1 MGRINLIL
9 LWFVAVDQSF
19 SATIPIGDENVRKEL
34 CLTKTCIQLT
44 SQLFDNMNL
53 KADPCHD
60 FYEFTCGNF
69 VRTKEIP
76 EDKGQ
81 VNGFERV
88 KNLFEKQGKALL
100 EKEQPEGDWEIFKH
114 FRTHYK
120 ACMNESAIEEKSLTL
135 IKTKL
140 ESLGGWPILK
150 GEDWSDEDFR
160 LEDYLVTA
168 IQEGVRSFS
177 LFEISVEIDEKTND
191 SHVIKLDQAMFGI
204 SREFLAQG
212 RQERTVQAY
221 RKYMNETAQHFGVKS
236 ENLDELDK
244 VLDLEIELAGIALSQ
259 ENRRNP
265 ILRYN
270 ELKAEEIPSTIVPS
284 WTKLMQKIFQNET
297 ITGEEKVGR
306 QERTVQAYRKYMN
319 ETAQHFGVKSEKLDE
334 LDKVLDLEI
343 ELAGIALSQ
352 ENRRNP
358 ILRYNELKAEE
369 IPSTIVPSWSKLMQK
384 IFQNETI
391 TGEEKVVIKDLD
403 YFRNLESVL
412 EGYSRRTLA
421 NFLGW
426 TMIKNLDSYLDS
438 FMLDKK
444 QELQA
449 VLKGTR
455 SQPLRWKRCVKAVGF
470 NNYDPKSFKIGVGS
484 MHVLE
489 YFPPKAKE
497 IVEGMLRRIRATF
510 SELIVNSNWMD
521 DATIGEAQA
530 KLDRMDQMIGYPDEL
545 LDEEKVTSLYE
556 GLEVS
561 DDQYLQN
568 HLTATKI
575 YDKIKLQRLRKPA
588 SEFKWTYMSTSAL
601 VNAFNKWEINTMLF
615 NAAFLQDIF
624 FQTEAP
630 MYKNYGAVGVA
641 IGHEITH
648 GFDNNGRKF
657 DLDDKAFDVKKE
669 CLVDQYEGL
678 EVKQVGKNVNGRLT
692 LGENIADFGGVRSSH
707 MAFEKYLTENNETQV
722 LPGLPFTPLQLYWI
736 FFGQSWCTVARDEKI
751 RDKLLND
758 KHSPPQFRI
767 NGPLSNY
774 EGFAKD
780 FGCKPGD
787 QMVKETQ
794 CRIW

>member
-1 MGRINLIL
+1 MGRIRLIF
-9 LWFVAVDQSF
+9 LWFVVVDKSF
-19 SATIPIGDENVRKEL
+19 CATIPLGDEDVHKEL

-53 KADPCHD
+53 NADPCHD

-76 EDKGQ
+76 EHKGL
-81 VNGFERV
+81 VDGFERV
-88 KNLFEKQGKALL
+88 NNLFEQQGKALL
-100 EKEQPEGDWEIFKH
+100 EKEQSEGDWEIFKH

-150 GEDWSDEDFR
+150 GEDWSDEDFY

-168 IQEGVRSFS
+168 IQEGFRSFS

-244 VLDLEIELAGIALSQ
+244 VLDLEIELAGIALSR
-259 ENRRNP
+259 ENRSNP

-270 ELKAEEIPSTIVPS
+270 EFIAEEIPSTIVPS
-284 WTKLMQKIFQNET
+284 WPQ
-297 ITGEEKVGR
+297 
-306 QERTVQAYRKYMN
+306 
-319 ETAQHFGVKSEKLDE
+319 
-334 LDKVLDLEI
+334 
-343 ELAGIALSQ
+343 
-352 ENRRNP
+352 
-358 ILRYNELKAEE
+358 
-369 IPSTIVPSWSKLMQK
+369 LMQK

-412 EGYSRRTLA
+412 EGYSRRNLA

-438 FMLDKK
+438 FILDKK
-444 QELQA
+444 QELEA
-449 VLKGTR
+449 ILKGKK

-470 NNYDPKSFKIGVGS
+470 NNYDPKSFQIGVGS

-497 IVEGMLRRIRATF
+497 IVEDMLRRIRATF
-510 SELIVNSNWMD
+510 SDLIVNSNWMD

-556 GLEVS
+556 GLE
-561 DDQYLQN
+561 
-568 HLTATKI
+568 
-575 YDKIKLQRLRKPA
+575 
-588 SEFKWTYMSTSAL
+588 
-601 VNAFNKWEINTMLF
+601 
-615 NAAFLQDIF
+615 
-624 FQTEAP
+624 
-630 MYKNYGAVGVA
+630 NYGAVGVA

-648 GFDNNGRKF
+648 GFDNSGRKF
-657 DLDDKAFDVKKE
+657 DLDGKLRNWWTNDTDKAFDVKKE
-669 CLVDQYEGL
+669 CLVDLYEGF

-751 RDKLLND
+751 RDNLLND
-758 KHSPPQFRI
+758 DHSPPQFRI

-780 FGCKPGD
+780 FGCKPSD
-787 QMVKETQ
+787 QMVQETQ

>member
-1 MGRINLIL
+1 MGRIRLIF
-9 LWFVAVDQSF
+9 LWFVVVDKSF
-19 SATIPIGDENVRKEL
+19 CATIPLGDEDVHKEL

-53 KADPCHD
+53 NADPCHD

-76 EDKGQ
+76 EHKGL
-81 VNGFERV
+81 VDGFERV
-88 KNLFEKQGKALL
+88 NNLFEQQGKALL
-100 EKEQPEGDWEIFKH
+100 EKEQSEGDWEIFKH

-150 GEDWSDEDFR
+150 GEDWSDEDFY

-168 IQEGVRSFS
+168 IQEGFRSFS

-244 VLDLEIELAGIALSQ
+244 VLDLEIELAGIALSR
-259 ENRRNP
+259 ENRSNP

-270 ELKAEEIPSTIVPS
+270 EFIAEEIPSTIVPS
-284 WTKLMQKIFQNET
+284 WPQ
-297 ITGEEKVGR
+297 
-306 QERTVQAYRKYMN
+306 
-319 ETAQHFGVKSEKLDE
+319 
-334 LDKVLDLEI
+334 
-343 ELAGIALSQ
+343 
-352 ENRRNP
+352 
-358 ILRYNELKAEE
+358 
-369 IPSTIVPSWSKLMQK
+369 LMQK

-412 EGYSRRTLA
+412 EGYSRRNLA

-438 FMLDKK
+438 FILDKK
-444 QELQA
+444 QELEA
-449 VLKGTR
+449 ILKGKK

-470 NNYDPKSFKIGVGS
+470 NNYDPKSFQIGVGS

-497 IVEGMLRRIRATF
+497 IVEDMLRRIRATF
-510 SELIVNSNWMD
+510 SDLIVNSNWMD

-575 YDKIKLQRLRKPA
+575 YDKIKRQRLRKPA
-588 SEFKWTYMSTSAL
+588 SEFKWTSMSTSAL
-601 VNAFNKWEINTMLF
+601 VNALYEWEINAMLF
-615 NAAFLQDIF
+615 NAAFLQDVF

-648 GFDNNGRKF
+648 GFDNSGRKF
-657 DLDDKAFDVKKE
+657 DLDGKLRNWWTNDTDKAFDVKKE
-669 CLVDQYEGL
+669 CLVDLYEGF

-751 RDKLLND
+751 RDNLLND
-758 KHSPPQFRI
+758 DHSPPQFRI

-780 FGCKPGD
+780 FGCKPSD
-787 QMVKETQ
+787 QMVQETQ

>member
-1 MGRINLIL
+1 MRSPESHVLAQYSTRMGRIRLIF
-9 LWFVAVDQSF
+9 LWFVVVDKSF
-19 SATIPIGDENVRKEL
+19 CATIPLGDEDVHKEL

-53 KADPCHD
+53 NADPCHD

-76 EDKGQ
+76 EHKGL
-81 VNGFERV
+81 VDGFERV
-88 KNLFEKQGKALL
+88 NNLFEQQGKALL
-100 EKEQPEGDWEIFKH
+100 EKEQSEGDWEIFKH

-150 GEDWSDEDFR
+150 GEDWSDEDFY

-168 IQEGVRSFS
+168 IQEGFRSFS

-244 VLDLEIELAGIALSQ
+244 VLDLEIELAGIALSR
-259 ENRRNP
+259 ENRSNP

-270 ELKAEEIPSTIVPS
+270 EFIAEEIPSTIVPS
-284 WTKLMQKIFQNET
+284 WPQ
-297 ITGEEKVGR
+297 
-306 QERTVQAYRKYMN
+306 
-319 ETAQHFGVKSEKLDE
+319 
-334 LDKVLDLEI
+334 
-343 ELAGIALSQ
+343 
-352 ENRRNP
+352 
-358 ILRYNELKAEE
+358 
-369 IPSTIVPSWSKLMQK
+369 LMQK

-412 EGYSRRTLA
+412 EGYSRRNLA

-438 FMLDKK
+438 FILDKK
-444 QELQA
+444 QELEA
-449 VLKGTR
+449 ILKGKK

-470 NNYDPKSFKIGVGS
+470 NNYDPKSFQIGVGS

-497 IVEGMLRRIRATF
+497 IVEDMLRRIRATF
-510 SELIVNSNWMD
+510 SDLIVNSNWMD

-556 GLEVS
+556 GLE
-561 DDQYLQN
+561 
-568 HLTATKI
+568 
-575 YDKIKLQRLRKPA
+575 
-588 SEFKWTYMSTSAL
+588 
-601 VNAFNKWEINTMLF
+601 
-615 NAAFLQDIF
+615 
-624 FQTEAP
+624 
-630 MYKNYGAVGVA
+630 NYGAVGVA

-648 GFDNNGRKF
+648 GFDNSGRKF
-657 DLDDKAFDVKKE
+657 DLDGKLRNWWTNDTDKAFDVKKE
-669 CLVDQYEGL
+669 CLVDLYEGF

-751 RDKLLND
+751 RDNLLND
-758 KHSPPQFRI
+758 DHSPPQFRI

-780 FGCKPGD
+780 FGCKPSD
-787 QMVKETQ
+787 QMVQETQ